1 MTINEAFLIQL
12 VGVLAAAL
20 IGGLIGAFA
29 LVYKKERD
37 IQDKIHDLDVEVHSE
52 KPSKLNL
59 HLLITIVLFFNTVI
73 FILWIYILS
82 RLFSSQI
89 GHLRMFSI
97 ILYTIAVITLGSLI
111 IIFYEN
117 LMSSLSIAENVLR
130 REAAAFA
137 LSLSIAFL
145 FVITTIYGYSLANVP
160 DSVPTAS
167 VAPHNPQTF
176 YFHLVLLIC
185 PLFLI
190 LTKKMT
196 FKDMGFV
203 FKKDT
208 LTKGLLMGAGFL
220 FLIPL
225 FYLRTFLLPGT
236 LDIKMGAPF
245 LYFITAI
252 ALGPVSEEIFFR
264 GILQTKFQNVRGISG
279 GLAIFLS
286 SLAHAFFHLPKI
298 LFASSALLISKQL
311 PFSTFYPKYPAYYPF
326 IAFFYFFFLS
336 LYFGDV
342 YRTTKSIYW
351 PILAHSILNFI
362 LITFIIS

>member
-1 MTINEAFLIQL
+1 MGFVFLIL
-12 VGVLAAAL
+12 LIIDFFKSTNISRKNFVSSLASADN
-20 IGGLIGAFA
+20 IFS
-29 LVYKKERD
+29 KERD
-37 IQDKIHDLDVEVHSE
+37 F
-52 KPSKLNL
+52 
-59 HLLITIVLFFNTVI
+59 TFF
-73 FILWIYILS
+73 
-82 RLFSSQI
+82 
-89 GHLRMFSI
+89 
-97 ILYTIAVITLGSLI
+97 
-111 IIFYEN
+111 
-117 LMSSLSIAENVLR
+117 
-130 REAAAFA
+130 
-137 LSLSIAFL
+137 LSIAFL
-145 FVITTIYGYSLANVP
+145 FVLTIVYGYSLGTSTVP
-160 DSVPTAS
+160 ESVLI
-167 VAPHNPQTF
+167 APHDPQVF
-176 YFHLVLLIC
+176 YFHLALLVY
-185 PLFLI
+185 PVFLI
-190 LTKKMT
+190 LIKEMT
-196 FKDMGFV
+196 FKDMGFI

-208 LTKGLLMGAGFL
+208 LTKDLLTGAGFL

-351 PILAHSILNFI
+351 PILAHSILNII
-362 LITFIIS
+362 LFTFIIS

>member
-1 MTINEAFLIQL
+1 MESFLTAQTAIL
-12 VGVLAAAL
+12 LSA
-20 IGGLIGAFA
+20 IFSGGLGCIG
-29 LVYKKERD
+29 LLIKKSWNLQER
-37 IQDKIHDLDVEVHSE
+37 IGEISDKS
-52 KPSKLNL
+52 KYPFKLNL
-59 HLLITIVLFFNTVI
+59 HVMITIFYI
-73 FILWIYILS
+73 FSLVALALWISFLVQWLS
-82 RLFSSQI
+82 LQFGVLHPIS
-89 GHLRMFSI
+89 L
-97 ILYTIAVITLGSLI
+97 ILYVITLFTFGFLVL
-111 IIFYEN
+111 IFYED
-117 LMSSLSIAENVLR
+117 LRILPTTAFKAVSQEPRLS
-130 REAAAFA
+130 

-145 FVITTIYGYSLANVP
+145 FVLTTVYGYSLANVP
-160 DSVPTAS
+160 DSAPTAYM
-167 VAPHNPQTF
+167 APHNPQTY

-190 LTKKMT
+190 LTKEMT

-208 LTKGLLMGAGFL
+208 LNKGLLMGAGFL

-252 ALGPVSEEIFFR
+252 AIGPVSEEIFFR
-264 GILQTKFQNVRGISG
+264 GIVQTKFQNVRGISG
-279 GLAIFLS
+279 GLANFLS

-298 LFASSALLISKQL
+298 LFAPSALLIAKQL
-311 PFSTFYPKYPAYYPF
+311 PFLTSYLKYPAYYPF
-326 IAFFYFFFLS
+326 IVFFYYLFLS
-336 LYFGDV
+336 LYFGDI

-351 PILAHSILNFI
+351 PILAHSILNII